1 MAKLQFSSEILNS
14 KYKSL
19 SGFEVTFFFKNFWK
33 QAAVQNFDLWQLC
46 YLWRDECADLCKQK
60 FLVVWPRKLIFFS
73 SAEVKFLCEREA
85 SQYSGSRSARNIC
98 WDAGTSVKVGGQQ
111 VRLAL
116 ARGGLYTWQNP
127 RVGTAFKGLFPQ
139 PSPQGSSSAKCTGW
153 LDGPKDLLGHQL
165 LQPIPILLK
174 VYHKFALL

>member
-1 MAKLQFSSEILNS
+1 MALRWHFSSRIFVNKQQFRILIFDSCVIYGEMNVQTCAN
-14 KYKSL
+14 KSFLL
-19 SGFEVTFFFKNFWK
+19 SGPESS
-33 QAAVQNFDLWQLC
+33 
-46 YLWRDECADLCKQK
+46 
-60 FLVVWPRKLIFFS
+60 FFS

-85 SQYSGSRSARNIC
+85 SQYSGSCSARNIC

-127 RVGTAFKGLFPQ
+127 RVGTAFKGPFPQ

-153 LDGPKDLLGHQL
+153 LYGPKDLLRHQL